1 MSNDQSSASSE
12 EIQTAD
18 DLKKEAFISLFGKD
32 YLRGFQDPI
41 VFRELKMY
49 SPAVQQSYKR
59 DFTLLSRVLFAEYI
73 YRRRPFFNQDILND
87 FAQVCATKIS
97 NVLELLKKDNQRVR
111 ELCRTQGET
120 IDASYFVCKTT
131 LAPII
136 HSLALQ
142 YIKALN
148 MLDQLQQATGSAT
161 LNGVI
166 TSDQRREF
174 ELRARK
180 AVKAF
185 TATVRNES
193 AKMRKERDRLIASS
207 QLAQEDTEVHDVN
220 RLVDEARAAFDKEDK
235 TEVAGDAQMEVVLSD
250 QHTVAGSPA
259 DKPTRTS
266 KPKGVSSPP
275 TPEVANPEVV
285 E

>member
-1 MSNDQSSASSE
+1 MSNDHSNASSE

-18 DLKKEAFISLFGKD
+18 DRNKEAFISLFGKD

-41 VFRELKMY
+41 IFRELKMY

-73 YRRRPFFNQDILND
+73 YRRRPYFNQDILND
-87 FAQVCATKIS
+87 FAQVCATKIA
-97 NVLELLKKDNQRVR
+97 NVLELLNKDNQRVR
-111 ELCRTQGET
+111 ELCRTQGAA

-131 LAPII
+131 IAPII
-136 HSLALQ
+136 HGLAIQ

-193 AKMRKERDRLIASS
+193 AKLRKERDRLIASS

-220 RLVDEARAAFDKEDK
+220 RLVDEARAEFDKANEN
-235 TEVAGDAQMEVVLSD
+235 EVAGDARMDVGLAD
-250 QHTVAGSPA
+250 PNAGSLNPG
-259 DKPTRTS
+259 DKPTRPS
-266 KPKGVSSPP
+266 KPKAAAPSP
-275 TPEVANPEVV
+275 TPSTV